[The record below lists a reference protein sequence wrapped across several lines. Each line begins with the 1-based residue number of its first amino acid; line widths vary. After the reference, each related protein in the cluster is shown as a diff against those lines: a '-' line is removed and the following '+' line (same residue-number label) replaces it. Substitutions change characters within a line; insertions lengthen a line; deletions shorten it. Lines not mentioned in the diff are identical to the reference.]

1 MTSDSSASRW
11 GCFDSV
17 ARSCSGWSVSYSEV
31 GGATCLGHL
40 MKNRLRVSG
49 EMAIP
54 CENPLEPDSSRVTS
68 NAECMRRWALDPIGA
83 FRSAR
88 REVPPKSSS
97 GPSQYSGDL
106 TAAHVR
112 EEGFWTPRLGR
123 TQPGTLRLIADDLPD
138 HPSNGSAVSSRHD
151 LRDA

>member
-1 MTSDSSASRW
+1 MTSHSSASRW
-11 GCFDSV
+11 ECFDSV

-40 MKNRLRVSG
+40 METCLRVSG

-68 NAECMRRWALDPIGA
+68 NAEYMRRWALDPIGA

-88 REVPPKSSS
+88 REVPPKSCC
-97 GPSQYSGDL
+97 GKFHHIGNDK
-106 TAAHVR
+106 R
-112 EEGFWTPRLGR
+112 PRVY
-123 TQPGTLRLIADDLPD
+123 Q
-138 HPSNGSAVSSRHD
+138 
-151 LRDA
+151 